1 MSNILLRKSSVFLS
15 KKQRK
20 NSNLLLKNIKII
32 QTKDFESEILFH
44 YGENTEKPIEI
55 YIVDGCIDTLKIKEN
70 QNTLL
75 TENQFKEYI
84 NTLYSFKEFYLL
96 DVILEK
102 NKYYNYKPEK
112 IQNTFFS
119 STQTL
124 LKKLNIEIL
133 KGNNPSQ
140 IKSYYTYFFTLG
152 KSYNYGDK
160 IDLNK
165 DEKLNNIYILTS
177 NSYVSL
183 VPENHKNEYRE
194 KFRNLQIRREH
205 VQFLQS
211 LSVFNML
218 LKENF
223 DKNLYDKF
231 TFYHTQQKK
240 ILTGQNIINEGDNAD
255 NVYFIKSGF
264 FEVYGYKSLNEIDNL
279 IQSLYKQNKE
289 LIDEEYED
297 KFNVR
302 LNNRKDKILFG
313 KKEVKLARLGK
324 GDFFGFYNYIKN
336 NKFIFSV
343 KLISQKGEFFSISLK
358 DFLQICNDVDG
369 IIPVF
374 NNLLNQKKEI
384 YLNQL
389 INIENILL
397 NNEKNLG
404 SVVDIYYRK
413 KKSKESSYFRK
424 TYFNKS
430 FFPIEKY
437 YSERKQLN
445 TINNNDDKKIYNNKN
460 LNTIEKNKRKYSR
473 NKKKINSL
481 SEIKLSKIEKEN
493 NEKENSD
500 LYSMLIKTKENKK
513 KNFMYLSKGENDN
526 FDYSIEKKTRNIKLN
541 YPIFNKT
548 YFSKNLYSNFHNYS
562 NTLTNTSLISNNK
575 GQTISTIDNS
585 EKLPLSYQKNS
596 ILSNFK
602 YFTKRMN
609 QNPYFTQYKGLIKK
623 NKNLPMINTTFP
635 KFENF

>member
-1 MSNILLRKSSVFLS
+1 MSNSLLRKSSVFLS

-302 LNNRKDKILFG
+302 LNSRKDK
-313 KKEVKLARLGK
+313 
-324 GDFFGFYNYIKN
+324 KN
-336 NKFIFSV
+336 
-343 KLISQKGEFFSISLK
+343 
-358 DFLQICNDVDG
+358 
-369 IIPVF
+369 
-374 NNLLNQKKEI
+374 
-384 YLNQL
+384 
-389 INIENILL
+389 
-397 NNEKNLG
+397 
-404 SVVDIYYRK
+404 
-413 KKSKESSYFRK
+413 
-424 TYFNKS
+424 
-430 FFPIEKY
+430 
-437 YSERKQLN
+437 
-445 TINNNDDKKIYNNKN
+445 
-460 LNTIEKNKRKYSR
+460 
-473 NKKKINSL
+473 KKINL
-481 SEIKLSKIEKEN
+481 
-493 NEKENSD
+493 
-500 LYSMLIKTKENKK
+500 ML
-513 KNFMYLSKGENDN
+513 D
-526 FDYSIEKKTRNIKLN
+526 
-541 YPIFNKT
+541 
-548 YFSKNLYSNFHNYS
+548 
-562 NTLTNTSLISNNK
+562 
-575 GQTISTIDNS
+575 
-585 EKLPLSYQKNS
+585 
-596 ILSNFK
+596 
-602 YFTKRMN
+602 
-609 QNPYFTQYKGLIKK
+609 
-623 NKNLPMINTTFP
+623 
-635 KFENF
+635 